1 MEPATTM
8 PADGSADL
16 ATIAARF
23 TEVWA
28 RPDPDRLVALLDP
41 GVRLLQPVT
50 SELRG
55 KEAARRD
62 FARLLRWLPDLH
74 GVIDSSA
81 GSGDTLL
88 VAWHLRFT
96 LARRPRSIS
105 IVDRIV
111 VRGGLIVER
120 EAYFD
125 SLRFFLMVLASP
137 SEWLGYARYRGF
149 LPG

>member
-1 MEPATTM
+1 MENASTTR
-8 PADGSADL
+8 PDADL
-16 ATIAARF
+16 STIAARF

-28 RPDPDRLVALLDP
+28 HPDPDRLVALLDP
-41 GVRLLQPVT
+41 DVRLIQPVT
-50 SELRG
+50 PEIRG

-74 GVIDSSA
+74 GVIDTTA
-81 GSGDTLL
+81 GTGDTLL

-96 LARRPRSIS
+96 LARRPRAIS

-111 VRGGLIVER
+111 VRGGRIVER

-125 SLRFFLMVLASP
+125 SLRFFLLVLASP
-137 SEWLGYARYRGF
+137 SEWRGYARYRGL